1 MEALVFLIPI
11 SLVVSILIVLI
22 GFFSI
27 KNGQYDDLD
36 KEANQGLLNE
46 ELISKNASSE
56 TLK

>member
-36 KEANQGLLNE
+36 KEASQGLLNE
-46 ELISKNASSE
+46 DLIGKNSSSE